1 VRRGVPLKSA
11 TAAALAL
18 NHEPIAIIGTNE
30 KPPDALQFRE
40 GKIGC
45 VIDLL
50 IAAVRGRPV
59 AFSRTTCG
67 CPGGGTG
74 LGFGNQYKLL
84 PGGEEAFCY
93 FLSVGAKEWER
104 GKWVTRLIKPF
115 INRELYR
122 MFTDGERY
130 IKSPDL
136 ARRFLG
142 CLPMMEVPYDY
153 IVFKPLGQV
162 TADED
167 GILAVMFLVDNDQ
180 LSAMVCLANYDRDSN
195 DNVIT
200 PWAAG
205 CQSIG
210 IYPFAEA
217 EKEKPKAVIGL
228 VDIYSRVKVKRQLK
242 SDVLSF
248 AVPYGLYLEMEGN
261 VPGSFLEGSTWR
273 ELTGLKTGDR

>member
-1 VRRGVPLKSA
+1 M
-11 TAAALAL
+11 
-18 NHEPIAIIGTNE
+18 
-30 KPPDALQFRE
+30 
-40 GKIGC
+40 GC

-50 IAAVRGRPV
+50 IAAVRGRPAV
-59 AFSRTTCG
+59 FSRTTCG

-74 LGFGNQYKLL
+74 LGFGNQYKDL

-115 INRELYR
+115 ISREMYHS
-122 MFTDGERY
+122 FTNGERY

-136 ARRFLG
+136 VRRFLG
-142 CLPMMEVPYDY
+142 CLPMMEVPYEY
-153 IVFKPLGQV
+153 VVFKPLSQV
-162 TADED
+162 SAAGD
-167 GILAVMFLVDNDQ
+167 AVKTVLFLVDYDQ
-180 LSAMVCLANYDRDSN
+180 LSAMVCLANYERDGN
-195 DNVIT
+195 DNVIF

-210 IYPFAEA
+210 IYPFAESGR
-217 EKEKPKAVIGL
+217 EQPKAVIGL

-248 AVPYGLYLEMEGN
+248 VVPYALYLEMEGN
-261 VPGSFLEGSTWR
+261 VAGSFLEGSTWK
-273 ELTGLKTGDR
+273 ELTSLKTRVEGQARASEARP